1 MEELNLN
8 ELLSYFWSKKIIIF
22 LVVVVALTMGLVYTV
37 FIQKPLYQSYTTILL
52 TKEENTAIT
61 SIDLNLNKSLVDTY
75 SEIIKSNTVINKVI
89 YNLGLDY
96 ATNELKSNIS
106 VASVNDTEIIK
117 ITVKDADARLAQRIA
132 NEIARVFNAEII
144 KLYNIQNI
152 GVVDS
157 AEVAKSPYNVN
168 VLRQLVLSALIGIVL
183 AFGLVF
189 VFFYFDTSVK
199 SAEEVEKKLNL
210 PVIGSIPQ
218 TGGRKHE

>member
-8 ELLSYFWSKKIIIF
+8 ELLSYFWSKKLIIF
-22 LVVVVALTMGLVYTV
+22 LLMVVALTMGLVYTV
-37 FIQKPLYQSYTTILL
+37 FIQKPMYQSYTTILL

-61 SIDLNLNKSLVDTY
+61 STDLSLNKSLVDTY
-75 SEIIKSNTVINKVI
+75 SEIIKSNTVINRVI

-96 ATNELKSNIS
+96 STNELKNNVS
-106 VASVNDTEIIK
+106 VTSVNDTEIIK
-117 ITVKDADARLAQRIA
+117 ITVKDANAKIAQRIA

-157 AEVAKSPYNVN
+157 AEISTTPYNVN
-168 VLRQLVLSALIGIVL
+168 VFKQIVLASLIGLVF

-189 VFFYFDTSVK
+189 VIFYFDTSVK
-199 SAEEVEKKLNL
+199 SAEEVEKKLNV
-210 PVIGSIPQ
+210 PVIGSIPR